1 MDCCG
6 NDSKLS
12 ANGRNVI
19 ALIGHHNV
27 GKSVLF
33 NRLTGRRVTVS
44 NYPGTTVEVT
54 RGPITGLPEAL
65 LLDTPGIL
73 TFPSHTEDE
82 RATSQALLEE
92 PLRAILQV
100 GDAKNLSR
108 TLLLTLRRGGWGLPL
123 VLPLNRADEA
133 EARGVRIDSAELQ
146 AALAVRVVP
155 TIAVRGQGLPELEGA
170 LSSPAAPAVQV
181 QYPRAVEAALRQLE
195 RGFPG
200 AALKARGLGLLWLC
214 GDPQVEQWLA
224 DRVSASEY
232 ASLAARRAELETEL
246 GETPAAAIQP
256 AQLAWAQQ

>member
-1 MDCCG
+1 MDCHG
-6 NDSKLS
+6 DDPKLR

-54 RGPITGLPEAL
+54 RGTITGLPQAL

-108 TLLLTLRRGGWGLPL
+108 TLLLTLQLAELGLPL
-123 VLPLNRADEA
+123 VLALNMSDEA
-133 EARGVRIDSAELQ
+133 EARGVRIDPAELQ

-155 TIAVRGQGLPELEGA
+155 TIAVRGQGLQIG
-170 LSSPAAPAVQV
+170 
-181 QYPRAVEAALRQLE
+181 RAHVL
-195 RGFPG
+195 
-200 AALKARGLGLLWLC
+200 
-214 GDPQVEQWLA
+214 
-224 DRVSASEY
+224 
-232 ASLAARRAELETEL
+232 
-246 GETPAAAIQP
+246 TP
-256 AQLAWAQQ
+256 